1 MKASGFLPALAL
13 AGCASAP
20 TGPKELWTLAQ
31 ESPLTRVCV
40 APCSATFRLGQIT
53 GHASCP
59 SVEWLV
65 TDFEGRQVYRTVRDS
80 DCEPGEPTPRFR
92 FTGTFPA
99 GTWVV
104 NAYVTVEGRVVA
116 RPWREIEVR

>member
-1 MKASGFLPALAL
+1 MLPVLAL

-40 APCSATFRLGQIT
+40 APCSATFRLGQVT

-59 SVEWLV
+59 SVEWVV
-65 TDFEGRQVYRTVRDS
+65 TDFDGNPVFRQGRDS

-92 FTGTFPA
+92 FIGTFPA

-104 NAYVTVEGRVVA
+104 TAHVTVEGRVVA
-116 RPWREIEVR
+116 SPWKELEVR